1 MRLKNQNGVT
11 LVELLAAIV
20 IVGFLT
26 ILIWR
31 VFFQTID
38 QNSYV
43 VTEQTLQQEA
53 NVILS
58 TLQSIHTKQTIERIH
73 IVSSGEQLDI
83 YVEDTTVPK
92 DPDGILVQSFKRPG
106 ITYQL
111 YQTKPTLVN
120 NQYPPSKKDEQR
132 SSDPSNN
139 RITIPIHL
147 VLTSEYKEGRSN
159 QFLLSTTLS
168 KLTK

>member
-1 MRLKNQNGVT
+1 MILKNQKGIT

-38 QNSYV
+38 YNSYA

-58 TLQSIHTKQTIERIH
+58 TLQSLHTRDTIKQIK
-73 IVSSGEQLDI
+73 VSNSGKQLDI
-83 YVEDTTVPK
+83 YIVDDSNATEGK
-92 DPDGILVQSFKRPG
+92 LVQSFSRSG
-106 ITYQL
+106 ITYEL
-111 YQTKPTLVN
+111 YSAKPNIN
-120 NQYPPSKKDEQR
+120 NAGVSGTSVPNIVSG
-132 SSDPSNN
+132 DPSNN
-139 RITIPIHL
+139 RITLPVNL
-147 VLTSEYKEGRSN
+147 VLSSSFKEGKN
-159 QFLLSTTLS
+159 NHFLLSTTLS
-168 KLTK
+168 KLTTD